1 MRILMLMNLVMMCND
16 HDDSD
21 PEGEVEK
28 RETAPFECF
37 HVPDDIR
44 AFSVDTWV
52 SNPMQ
57 LQIIPGTV
65 FIASV
70 LGL

>member
-16 HDDSD
+16 HDRD
-21 PEGEVEK
+21 PEGGVEK
-28 RETAPFECF
+28 QETVPFECF

-44 AFSVDTWV
+44 AFSVNTWV

-57 LQIIPGTV
+57 LQIIPRTV